1 MSTTRSEWTT
11 ATSILTIIGLIIS
24 LGGNIYQGI
33 QNSIVNA
40 KADTETIR
48 ANQAERR
55 AEDLQNQKRDWI
67 AGLKKDLLEIDS
79 KIRTLNENIRVESI
93 GILLT
98 NFSDSQKAQ
107 RQKESNSEELNNLLN
122 KKHEI
127 EQKIQE
133 YMINSH

>member
-1 MSTTRSEWTT
+1 MSNTRSDWKTPT
-11 ATSILTIIGLIIS
+11 AILAIIGLMIS

-40 KADTETIR
+40 RADTETAR
-48 ANQAERR
+48 ADRAEKR
-55 AEDLQNQKRDWI
+55 AEDLQNQKKEWVE
-67 AGLKKDLLEIDS
+67 GLKRDLREVDA
-79 KIRTLNENIRVESI
+79 KISAIRENIRVESI
-93 GILLT
+93 GTLLT

-107 RQKESNSEELNNLLN
+107 REKESNSEELNTLLE

-133 YMINSH
+133 YIISAH